1 MGISNGII
9 VLNNNNNKKKTMGN
23 INKLRNFTRKTRNIK
38 IRSYFYFTT
47 ALLDYTAINIIFE

>member
-23 INKLRNFTRKTRNIK
+23 INKLRNFTHKTRNIK
-38 IRSYFYFTT
+38 ITSYFCFTT
-47 ALLDYTAINIIFE
+47 ALLDYTAKNIIFE